1 MDPIYFSSAEEFE
14 AWLIANH
21 EQGKEL
27 LLGFHKTKSAT
38 KGITYGEARD
48 LALVFGWID
57 AVRKSVDANRYT
69 IRFTPRKKRSI
80 WSQVN
85 IKRVAELTAE
95 GRMRPAGT
103 RIFEERDQ
111 SLERTY
117 FFEKEPM
124 DLSAEYEKTFR
135 GNAEA
140 WVFFTAQPAYYRNQ
154 MIHRVM
160 TAKQEE
166 TRLRRLNN
174 LVLAS
179 AEKKRLL

>member
-1 MDPIYFSSAEEFE
+1 MEPIYFTQADEFE
-14 AWLIANH
+14 TWLAANH
-21 EQGKEL
+21 ETEKEL
-27 LLGFHKTKSAT
+27 LLGFHKTKSAN
-38 KGITYGEARD
+38 KGITYVEARD

-85 IKRVAELTAE
+85 IKRVAELTTQ

-103 RIFEERDQ
+103 KVFEERDQ

-117 FFEKEPM
+117 FFEKEPI
-124 DLSAEYEKTFR
+124 DFSPEYKKTFQE
-135 GNAEA
+135 NAEA
-140 WVFFTAQPAYYRNQ
+140 WAFFTAQPSYYRNQ

-166 TRLRRLNN
+166 TRLRRLAN
-174 LVLAS
+174 LIWAS
-179 AEKKRLL
+179 AEEKRLL